1 MLDETMSGESKALK
15 VINKKMVNFKEWSA
29 MHCHSF
35 LPPKIRGEM
44 GGGVLV
50 FKIRTKRGV
59 MKILLRD
66 RGLVER
72 R

>member
-15 VINKKMVNFKEWSA
+15 VINKKMVNFKECSA
-29 MHCHSF
+29 MYCHSF
-35 LPPKIRGEM
+35 LPPKIRR
-44 GGGVLV
+44 GGGLV